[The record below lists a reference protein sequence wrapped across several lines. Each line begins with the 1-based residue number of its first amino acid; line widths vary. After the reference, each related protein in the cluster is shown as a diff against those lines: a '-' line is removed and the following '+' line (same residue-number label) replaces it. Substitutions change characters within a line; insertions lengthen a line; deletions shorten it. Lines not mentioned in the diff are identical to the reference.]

1 MGNYHFLSLP
11 KAMLIYLLALSI
23 FIGLLYIDAMTFGM
37 VVFAYLLIGFLLNR
51 KVLRQMVTW
60 HPVYD
65 SVGNVA
71 EAKFTMFLLWPLTYF
86 MLLVYFAIDE
96 YL

>member
-1 MGNYHFLSLP
+1 
-11 KAMLIYLLALSI
+11 MLFYLLALSV
-23 FIGLLYIDAMTFGM
+23 FIGLFHIDAMTFGM
-37 VVFAYLLIGFLLNR
+37 YVFAYLLIGFLLNR
-51 KVLRQMVTW
+51 KVLRRMVTW

-71 EAKFTMFLLWPLTYF
+71 EAKFTMFLMWPLTYF
-86 MLLVYFAIDE
+86 MLFVYFAINE